1 MKARTIINRV
11 QPLLASKL
19 GRILLFT
26 GARQTGKT
34 TLVKHLLTDYAYIS
48 VEDPALRSA
57 YEELSA
63 AQWQLLYPK
72 AVIDEVQKVPSIIES
87 IKAVYDQYD
96 TPRYALLGSSQILL
110 LGKIKETLAGRCSI
124 LELFPLTL
132 PELKTT
138 DFEEEIQ
145 PSYLQQILLDQLSTA
160 HLPPSLV
167 LDPQMSLKQKAYDH
181 YLTFGGYPAV
191 SDETLTPDERWL
203 WLENY
208 ARTYLERDLAD
219 LATLRELEPFMKL
232 RKAVALE
239 TGQLLNT
246 EALARQI
253 GITAKTVKR
262 YLQYLSISYQ
272 SILLE
277 PWARNPLRRLMKS
290 PKFHFLD
297 GGILQTILGK
307 RGGMT
312 GAEFESAI
320 IAEIYKQV
328 QTLHLP
334 HHFYHLRTTD
344 GFEVDLL
351 LETGKG
357 YYAFEMKMTENVSPV
372 DARHLKKLA
381 DILDK
386 PLLHSFVVSNDR
398 NTREL
403 APGITAVHAA
413 LLLG

>member
-1 MKARTIINRV
+1 M
-11 QPLLASKL
+11 
-19 GRILLFT
+19 
-26 GARQTGKT
+26 
-34 TLVKHLLTDYAYIS
+34 
-48 VEDPALRSA
+48 
-57 YEELSA
+57 
-63 AQWQLLYPK
+63 
-72 AVIDEVQKVPSIIES
+72 
-87 IKAVYDQYD
+87 
-96 TPRYALLGSSQILL
+96 GSSQILL

-132 PELKTT
+132 PELKTI
-138 DFEEEIQ
+138 DFTEEIK
-145 PSYLQQILLDQLSTA
+145 PSYLQQLLLGQFSPA
-160 HLPPSLV
+160 HLPPSFV
-167 LDPQMSLKQKAYDH
+167 LDPQMALKQKAYDH
-181 YLTFGGYPAV
+181 YLAFGGYPAV
-191 SDETLTPDERWL
+191 SDEALTSEERWL

-219 LATLRELEPFMKL
+219 LANLRELEPFMKL
-232 RKAVALE
+232 RKAVSLE
-239 TGQLLNT
+239 TAQLLNI

-277 PWARNPLRRLMKS
+277 PWSRNPLRRLMKS

-312 GAEFESAI
+312 GAEFESAM

-328 QTLHLP
+328 HVLHIP

-351 LETGKG
+351 LETSEG
-357 YYAFEMKMTENVSPV
+357 YYAFEMKISDKVSSV
-372 DARHLKKLA
+372 DARHLKRLA
-381 DILDK
+381 QILDK
-386 PLLHSFVVSNDR
+386 PLLHSFVISNDR
-398 NTREL
+398 MTQEF
-403 APGITAVHAA
+403 APDITAVHAA